1 MKSLFIRF
9 VDASDHVDSRQSRR
23 VQKMKIAF
31 IEQSKEPEFY
41 AELIALLKKHSRPDD
56 QDF

>member
-9 VDASDHVDSRQSRR
+9 VHVSDHADSRQSRR

-41 AELIALLKKHSRPDD
+41 AELIALLKKHSRLDD